1 MTLVILGALALSI
14 VLPVRGQAAEV
25 YDLFTK
31 VAVFVLFFGYGARL
45 STEETLAGVR
55 HWRLH
60 VTILACTFVVF
71 PLLGAPMLLLPDGF
85 VSDAVRA
92 GLVFLC
98 LAPSTVQ
105 SSINMTSLAGGNV
118 PAAMI
123 SATASNVLG
132 VVLTPLLVMLLL
144 PTNGGG
150 FSWQIALDVFVQLLL
165 PFFLGQISRF
175 ATARFMARNR
185 ARLKLLDQFV
195 IVLIVYG
202 AFSDM
207 FATGKWRQLGWNEL
221 LVTLGFTLPLLAFML
236 WFTWNLSRWLEFDR
250 PDRIAIMFCGTK
262 KSLVTGVPIAAVLFP
277 AATVGMLVVPL
288 MIYHQA
294 QIITSSLI
302 AARLSASASRED

>member
-221 LVTLGFTLPLLAFML
+221 LVTLGFILPLLAFML